1 MRSSRSRS
9 RLAIGLL
16 VSAGV
21 LGITGCGG
29 KDSKD
34 SQSSAVV
41 SPGASAESQPQP
53 ATPQAPESPATG
65 QELRPSSSN
74 PSAATTLTPAN
85 SSFTEFK
92 QELDNY
98 LALRKKIESSLPK
111 MTETQDPR
119 KIAER
124 SAALAKGIQQAR
136 AGVKQGNVFSPVVA
150 KEFRRILAEDAK
162 ARTATDRTNIMD
174 EVPSKMPETNGL
186 YPTDSPQGPT
196 ALASFPPG
204 LLKVLPQLP
213 ETIEYRF
220 LSHTLVLRDAVA
232 NVIVDYLP
240 DVAPAP
246 PGGGAGESPTP
257 PAPTPTGGGK

>member
-1 MRSSRSRS
+1 
-9 RLAIGLL
+9 LAIGLL

-21 LGITGCGG
+21 IGITDCGG
-29 KDSKD
+29 KDS
-34 SQSSAVV
+34 QSAAAV
-41 SPGASAESQPQP
+41 STGASAESQPP
-53 ATPQAPESPATG
+53 PTAPQAPESPSAG
-65 QELRPSSSN
+65 QQLRPSTTT
-74 PSAATTLTPAN
+74 PSAASTLAPAN

-92 QELDNY
+92 QELDDY

-124 SAALAKGIQQAR
+124 SAALAKGLQQAR
-136 AGVKQGNVFSPVVA
+136 VGVKQGNVFSPAVA

-174 EVPSKMPETNGL
+174 EVPSKMPEANGL

-246 PGGGAGESPTP
+246 PGGGLGESPTA
-257 PAPTPTGGGK
+257 PAPTATGGGK